1 MPDVVAQ
8 QLCSQLTIN
17 SFACICA
24 GPDDLLEA
32 LKDALDAAAFAQ
44 VTPVVLACSKA
55 SYHRCISTVVSSSS
69 QPQSGGPL
77 LSAPPGTSSSWVEP
91 FPAKLSIEKV
101 SAMKSTFEDSYPSEI
116 VDSSSMPSS
125 RLLAACNKQ
134 VQDKHYSYIAWRFRL
149 SEEKLDEI
157 QASRPRKIARLDDCI
172 FDEVPSRD
180 ISDSGVSQM
189 FLAHLLDLLAFAFC
203 MLEVGHLASFRAY
216 SKLFIKLAFQKPPA
230 DSGLRCPNVTEMQS
244 ADKEAWKSIC
254 DLTNKGWSMDDALHE
269 IVQVRCILKTHLQPR
284 VFVHKPKK
292 PPGGSGHLLCIDR
305 PHPKGKG
312 GKGKGRGGKSKDRG
326 DASGPKWMVTFYE
339 MDSKSK
345 CASGGIFAL
354 AVNSMIVLSFMAAQ
368 LMLVAVHVVRITR
381 PACIRPDSAR
391 RFLRAKRLGSP
402 GPLQVRYLRL
412 GIRLPP
418 QRIFVHS

>member
-1 MPDVVAQ
+1 MTSLTLAQIFKEEKVPDAVAQ

-134 VQDKHYSYIAWRFRL
+134 VQEKHYSYIAWRFRL

-189 FLAHLLDLLAFAFC
+189 FLAHLLDLLAFDFAC
-203 MLEVGHLASFRAY
+203 WRSAISPPSALTASFSLSWPFKSPRLIQVYAVPT
-216 SKLFIKLAFQKPPA
+216 S
-230 DSGLRCPNVTEMQS
+230 LRCN
-244 ADKEAWKSIC
+244 
-254 DLTNKGWSMDDALHE
+254 
-269 IVQVRCILKTHLQPR
+269 PR
-284 VFVHKPKK
+284 
-292 PPGGSGHLLCIDR
+292 
-305 PHPKGKG
+305 
-312 GKGKGRGGKSKDRG
+312 
-326 DASGPKWMVTFYE
+326 T
-339 MDSKSK
+339 
-345 CASGGIFAL
+345 
-354 AVNSMIVLSFMAAQ
+354 
-368 LMLVAVHVVRITR
+368 
-381 PACIRPDSAR
+381 
-391 RFLRAKRLGSP
+391 KRLGSP
-402 GPLQVRYLRL
+402 
-412 GIRLPP
+412 
-418 QRIFVHS
+418 FVI

>member
-1 MPDVVAQ
+1 MSSLTLAQIFKEEKVPDSIAQ

-24 GPDDLLEA
+24 SPDDLQEA

-69 QPQSGGPL
+69 PPQSGGPL
-77 LSAPPGTSSSWVEP
+77 FSTPPGTTSSWVEP
-91 FPAKLSIEKV
+91 FPAKLSVEKV

-116 VDSSSMPSS
+116 LDSSSMPSS

-216 SKLFIKLAFQKPPA
+216 NKLFIKLAFQKPPA
-230 DSGLRCPNVTEMQS
+230 ESGLRCPNVTEMQS

-254 DLTNKGWSMDDALHE
+254 DLTNKGWSMDDSLHE
-269 IVQVRCILKTHLQPR
+269 IVQVRCILQTHLQPR

-292 PPGGSGHLLCIDR
+292 PLGGE
-305 PHPKGKG
+305 
-312 GKGKGRGGKSKDRG
+312 
-326 DASGPKWMVTFYE
+326 W
-339 MDSKSK
+339 
-345 CASGGIFAL
+345 
-354 AVNSMIVLSFMAAQ
+354 
-368 LMLVAVHVVRITR
+368 
-381 PACIRPDSAR
+381 
-391 RFLRAKRLGSP
+391 SP
-402 GPLQVRYLRL
+402 T
-412 GIRLPP
+412 I
-418 QRIFVHS
+418 H

>member
-1 MPDVVAQ
+1 MTSLTLAQIFKEEKVPDVVAQ

-125 RLLAACNKQ
+125 RLLAACTKQ

-180 ISDSGVSQM
+180 ISDSGVSQK

-269 IVQVRCILKTHLQPR
+269 IVQVRCILQTHLQPR
-284 VFVHKPKK
+284 VFVHKPRK
-292 PPGGSGHLLCIDR
+292 PPGGSGHPPSFDR

-326 DASGPKWMVTFYE
+326 DASGPKWMVTFYDNGQQKQ
-339 MDSKSK
+339 MCKRWNLR
-345 CASGGIFAL
+345 SGCKLDAGCKLDDCSFIHGR
-354 AVNSMIVLSFMAAQ
+354 AVDVGD
-368 LMLVAVHVVRITR
+368 R
-381 PACIRPDSAR
+381 PCGKDHPAYMHKA
-391 RFLRAKRLGSP
+391 
-402 GPLQVRYLRL
+402 
-412 GIRLPP
+412 
-418 QRIFVHS
+418 

>member
-1 MPDVVAQ
+1 MTSLTLAQIFKEEKVPDVVAQ

-17 SFACICA
+17 SFACICT

-44 VTPVVLACSKA
+44 VTPVVLACSKV

-77 LSAPPGTSSSWVEP
+77 LSAPPGASSSWVEP

-116 VDSSSMPSS
+116 LDSSSMPSS

-269 IVQVRCILKTHLQPR
+269 IVQVRCILQTHLQPR

-292 PPGGSGHLLCIDR
+292 PPGGSGHPPSIDR

-312 GKGKGRGGKSKDRG
+312 GKGKGRGGKSKDKG
-326 DASGPKWMVTFYE
+326 DASGPKWMVTFYDNGQQKQ
-339 MDSKSK
+339 MCKRWNLRSGCKLDDCSFIHG
-345 CASGGIFAL
+345 CAVDVGG
-354 AVNSMIVLSFMAAQ
+354 
-368 LMLVAVHVVRITR
+368 R
-381 PACIRPDSAR
+381 PCGKDHPAYMH
-391 RFLRAKRLGSP
+391 KN
-402 GPLQVRYLRL
+402 
-412 GIRLPP
+412 
-418 QRIFVHS
+418 

>member
-1 MPDVVAQ
+1 MFSLTLAQIFKDEKVPDAIAQ

-24 GPDDLLEA
+24 SPDDLQEA

-77 LSAPPGTSSSWVEP
+77 FSGPPGTSSSWVEP
-91 FPAKLSIEKV
+91 FPAKLSVEKV

-116 VDSSSMPSS
+116 LDSSSMPSS

-216 SKLFIKLAFQKPPA
+216 NKLFIKLAFQKPPA
-230 DSGLRCPNVTEMQS
+230 ESGLRCPNVTEMQS

-254 DLTNKGWSMDDALHE
+254 DLTNKGWSMDDSLHE
-269 IVQVRCILKTHLQPR
+269 IVQVRCILQTQ
-284 VFVHKPKK
+284 
-292 PPGGSGHLLCIDR
+292 
-305 PHPKGKG
+305 
-312 GKGKGRGGKSKDRG
+312 
-326 DASGPKWMVTFYE
+326 
-339 MDSKSK
+339 
-345 CASGGIFAL
+345 FATTC
-354 AVNSMIVLSFMAAQ
+354 VCSQAQ
-368 LMLVAVHVVRITR
+368 EATWREWSPAVH
-381 PACIRPDSAR
+381 
-391 RFLRAKRLGSP
+391 
-402 GPLQVRYLRL
+402 
-412 GIRLPP
+412 
-418 QRIFVHS
+418 